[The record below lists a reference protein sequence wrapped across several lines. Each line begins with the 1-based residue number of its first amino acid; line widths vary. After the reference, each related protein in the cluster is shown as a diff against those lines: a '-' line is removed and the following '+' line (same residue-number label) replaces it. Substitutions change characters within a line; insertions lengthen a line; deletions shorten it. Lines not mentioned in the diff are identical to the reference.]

1 MNINEFIKKI
11 ENYYGRYRP
20 VVKHEVARY
29 LQSVDSEIFPRMYN
43 EMLLS
48 FSSRYNTVPD
58 VAEMERVKKYLRD
71 ELRPVNYFTK
81 ALPDP
86 EARDYSDEL
95 GPKLKALVRKLK
107 MGKVKQTDKQIREV
121 LHYD

>member
-29 LQSVDSEIFPRMYN
+29 LQSVDPEIFPRMYN

-86 EARDYSDEL
+86 EVRDYSGEI
-95 GPKLKALVRKLK
+95 GKAFRKLI
-107 MGKVKQTDKQIREV
+107 GKSRIRQPESP
-121 LHYD
+121 